1 VRPRKVR
8 RSLSFFHWTLVHTRV
23 RAMTKPDA
31 EVPALARLPS
41 GITGLDEILRGGFL
55 EGGVYIIQGSPGAG
69 KTVLANE
76 ICFRHA
82 TTGGRAAYVT
92 LLAEM
97 HTRLLQHLRPMTFFD
112 ESVIPDKLYY
122 VSAFHTLE
130 GDGLKGLIDV
140 LRREIKGQRA
150 DLLVVDGLVAAQE
163 SAPSD
168 REFKKFIHE
177 LQAHA
182 SASGCTV
189 LLLTSGLSPAVSAEH
204 TMVDGVLE
212 LEDQLFEFR
221 TERSLI
227 VRKFRGSGFL
237 RGRHCFRI
245 TDEGVIFFPRVE
257 ALFASSSQPDVISE
271 AKIALGIAGID
282 KMLLGGLPAATTTGL
297 IGASGIGKTT
307 IGLHFVS
314 QASAAEPGLVFGFF
328 ETPARLILKAEHLDL
343 GLKAVV
349 DRGHVEVLWQPQRE
363 NVLDELAHKLVA
375 AVRRRNVKRLF
386 IDGLGGFLESATS
399 PQRMSRFFS
408 CVTNELR
415 ALGATTIFTMEV
427 PEIVG
432 PVVRVPSTGLSALL
446 ENLIFLR
453 FVERGSSLHRLVSV
467 HKVRD
472 SGHDSSLREFFITD
486 RGLHVG
492 EVFSG
497 AEGVTTGVAR
507 EPASRA

>member
-1 VRPRKVR
+1 MSKADEP
-8 RSLSFFHWTLVHTRV
+8 
-23 RAMTKPDA
+23 M
-31 EVPALARLPS
+31 PALARLPT
-41 GITGLDEILRGGFL
+41 GIPSLDDILHGGFL
-55 EGGVYIIQGSPGAG
+55 EGGVYIFQGSPGAG
-69 KTVLANE
+69 KTVLGNE

-82 TTGGRAAYVT
+82 SSGGRAAYVT

-97 HTRLLQHLRPMTFFD
+97 HTRLLQHLRPMAFFN
-112 ESVIPDKLYY
+112 EAVIPESLYY

-150 DLLVVDGLVAAQE
+150 NLLVVDGLVAAQE

-168 REFKKFIHE
+168 REFKKFINE

-189 LLLTSGLSPAVSAEH
+189 LLLTSGLLRQVSAEH
-204 TMVDGVLE
+204 TMVDGVFE

-237 RGRHCFRI
+237 RGRHSFRI
-245 TDEGVIFFPRVE
+245 SNEGVKFFPRVE
-257 ALFASSSQPDVISE
+257 AVWASASRPDVISD
-271 AKIALGIAGID
+271 AKLSTGIPGVD
-282 KMLLGGLPAATTTGL
+282 RMLLGGLPAATTTGL

-307 IGLHFVS
+307 FGLHFLS
-314 QASAAEPGLVFGFF
+314 DSSPAEPGLMFGFF
-328 ETPARLILKAEHLDL
+328 ETPARLCLKAQHL
-343 GLKAVV
+343 GLHMTAAVE
-349 DRGHVEVLWQPQRE
+349 RGDVELLWQPQRE
-363 NVLDELAHKLVA
+363 NVLDELAHRLIG
-375 AVRRRNVKRLF
+375 AVQERKVKRLL

-399 PQRMSRFFS
+399 PQRISRFFS
-408 CVTNELR
+408 CLTNELR

-427 PEIVG
+427 PEITG
-432 PVVRVPSTGLSALL
+432 PIVRVPSTGLSALL

-453 FVERGSSLHRLVSV
+453 FVERDSSLHRLISV

-472 SGHDSSLREFFITD
+472 SGHDPSLREFHITD
-486 RGLHVG
+486 RGVHTA

-497 AEGVTTGVAR
+497 VEGVTTGVAR
-507 EPASRA
+507 EPADAAGNPQPSNPHV

>member
-1 VRPRKVR
+1 M
-8 RSLSFFHWTLVHTRV
+8 ST
-23 RAMTKPDA
+23 PDDP
-31 EVPALARLPS
+31 VPALARLPS
-41 GITGLDEILRGGFL
+41 RVSGLDEILRGGFL
-55 EGGVYIIQGSPGAG
+55 EGGVYILQGSPGAG

-82 TTGGRAAYVT
+82 AAGGRAAYVT

-97 HTRLLQHLRPMTFFD
+97 HTRLLQHLRPMSFFD
-112 ESVIPDKLYY
+112 ESVIPQSLYY

-168 REFKKFIHE
+168 REFKKFINE

-189 LLLTSGLSPAVSAEH
+189 LLLTSGLLRQVSAEH
-204 TMVDGVLE
+204 TMVDGVFE

-237 RGRHCFRI
+237 RGRHSFRI
-245 TDEGVIFFPRVE
+245 SAEGVKFFPRVE
-257 ALFASSSQPDVISE
+257 AAFASASQPDVISD
-271 AKIALGIAGID
+271 AKISIGIPGID
-282 KMLLGGLPAATTTGL
+282 RMLLGGLPAATTTGL
-297 IGASGIGKTT
+297 IGPSGIGKTT
-307 IGLHFVS
+307 FGLHFLS
-314 QASAAEPGLVFGFF
+314 QASPSEPGLLFGFF
-328 ETPARLILKAEHLDL
+328 EPPARLCQKARHL
-343 GLKAVV
+343 GLGVGAAVE
-349 DRGHVEVLWQPQRE
+349 RGDVELLWQPQRE
-363 NVLDELAHKLVA
+363 NVLDELAHRLIG

-399 PQRMSRFFS
+399 PQRVSRFFS
-408 CVTNELR
+408 CLTNELR
-415 ALGATTIFTMEV
+415 ALGATTVFTMEV
-427 PEIVG
+427 AEITG
-432 PVVRVPSTGLSALL
+432 PVVRVPSTGVSALL
-446 ENLIFLR
+446 ENLVFLR
-453 FVERGSSLHRLVSV
+453 FVERGSSLSRLISV

-472 SGHDSSLREFFITD
+472 SGHDPSLREFFITD

-492 EVFSG
+492 EAF
-497 AEGVTTGVAR
+497 EGVEGLTTGVAR
-507 EPASRA
+507 EPASAAATAPPANPNL

>member
-1 VRPRKVR
+1 
-8 RSLSFFHWTLVHTRV
+8 
-23 RAMTKPDA
+23 MTKRDDS
-31 EVPALARLPS
+31 VPSLARLPT
-41 GITGLDEILRGGFL
+41 GVRGLDDILHGGFL
-55 EGGVYIIQGSPGAG
+55 EGGVYILQGSPGAG

-82 TTGGRAAYVT
+82 AAGGRAAYVT

-97 HTRLLQHLRPMTFFD
+97 HTRLLQHLRPMAFFD
-112 ESVIPDKLYY
+112 ESVIPESLYY

-168 REFKKFIHE
+168 REFKKFINE

-189 LLLTSGLSPAVSAEH
+189 LLLTSGLLRHVSAEH
-204 TMVDGVLE
+204 TMVDGVFE

-221 TERSLI
+221 NERSLI

-237 RGRHCFRI
+237 RGRHSFRI
-245 TDEGVIFFPRVE
+245 TDEGVTFFPRVE
-257 ALFASSSQPDVISE
+257 AVFASASQSDTLSD
-271 AKIALGIAGID
+271 AKVSTGVPGLD

-297 IGASGIGKTT
+297 VGPSGIGKTT
-307 IGLHFVS
+307 LGLHFLS
-314 QASAAEPGLVFGFF
+314 NSSPAEPGLMFGFF
-328 ETPARLILKAEHLDL
+328 EPPARLCLKARHLDL
-343 GLKAVV
+343 GMTAAVQ
-349 DRGHVEVLWQPQRE
+349 RGDVEILWQPQRE
-363 NVLDELAHKLVA
+363 NVLDELAHRLIG
-375 AVRRRNVKRLF
+375 AVRRRQVKRLF

-408 CVTNELR
+408 CLTNELR

-427 PEIVG
+427 AEITG
-432 PVVRVPSTGLSALL
+432 PVTRVPSSGVSALL
-446 ENLIFLR
+446 ENLVFMR
-453 FVERGSSLHRLVSV
+453 FVERDSSLSRLLSV

-472 SGHDSSLREFFITD
+472 SGHDPSLREFYITD

-492 EVFSG
+492 EAFAGV
-497 AEGVTTGVAR
+497 EGLTTGVAR
-507 EPASRA
+507 EPASAAAAPPPVTPDV

>member
-1 VRPRKVR
+1 MSKTDEP
-8 RSLSFFHWTLVHTRV
+8 
-23 RAMTKPDA
+23 
-31 EVPALARLPS
+31 VPALSRLPT
-41 GITGLDEILRGGFL
+41 GIPSLDDILHGGFL
-55 EGGVYIIQGSPGAG
+55 EGGVYILQGSPGAG

-82 TTGGRAAYVT
+82 SSGGRAAYVT

-97 HTRLLQHLRPMTFFD
+97 HTRLLQHLRPMAFFN
-112 ESVIPDKLYY
+112 ESVIPESLYY

-150 DLLVVDGLVAAQE
+150 NLLVVDGLVAAQE

-168 REFKKFIHE
+168 REFKKFINE

-189 LLLTSGLSPAVSAEH
+189 LLLTSGLLRQVSAEH
-204 TMVDGVLE
+204 TMVDGVFE

-237 RGRHCFRI
+237 RGRHSFRI
-245 TDEGVIFFPRVE
+245 TDEGVKFFPRVE
-257 ALFASSSQPDVISE
+257 AVFASASRPDVISD
-271 AKIALGIAGID
+271 AKISVGIPGID
-282 KMLLGGLPAATTTGL
+282 RMLLGGLPAATTTGL

-307 IGLHFVS
+307 FGLHFLS
-314 QASAAEPGLVFGFF
+314 DSSPAEPGLMFGFF
-328 ETPARLILKAEHLDL
+328 ETPARLCLKAKHL
-343 GLKAVV
+343 GLHMTAAV
-349 DRGHVEVLWQPQRE
+349 DRGDVELLWQPQRE
-363 NVLDELAHKLVA
+363 NVLDELAHRLIG
-375 AVRRRNVKRLF
+375 AVVKRKVKRLL

-399 PQRMSRFFS
+399 PQRISRFFS
-408 CVTNELR
+408 CLTNELR

-427 PEIVG
+427 PEITG
-432 PVVRVPSTGLSALL
+432 PIVRVPSTGLSALL

-453 FVERGSSLHRLVSV
+453 FVERGSSLHRLISV

-472 SGHDSSLREFFITD
+472 SGHDPSLREFYITD
-486 RGLHVG
+486 RGVHVG

-497 AEGVTTGVAR
+497 VEGVITGVAR
-507 EPASRA
+507 EPASAAGNPQPSNPDV

>member
-1 VRPRKVR
+1 
-8 RSLSFFHWTLVHTRV
+8 
-23 RAMTKPDA
+23 MTQADDG
-31 EVPALARLPS
+31 VPALERLPS
-41 GITGLDEILRGGFL
+41 GIAGLDDILRGGFL

-82 TTGGRAAYVT
+82 LSGGRAAYVT
-92 LLAEM
+92 LLAEA
-97 HTRLLQHLRPMTFFD
+97 HTRLLQHLRPMAFFD
-112 ESVIPDKLYY
+112 ESVIPDSLYY

-130 GDGLKGLIDV
+130 GGGLKGLIDV
-140 LRREIKGQRA
+140 LRREIKGQNA
-150 DLLVVDGLVAAQE
+150 DLLVVDGLLAAQE

-189 LLLTSGLSPAVSAEH
+189 LLLTSGALRTINAEH

-221 TERSLI
+221 TERSLL

-237 RGRHCFRI
+237 RGRHSFRI
-245 TDEGVIFFPRVE
+245 SDQGVTFFPRVE
-257 ALFASSSQPDVISE
+257 ALFASASAPEVMSD
-271 AKIALGIAGID
+271 AKIAVGIPGID
-282 KMLLGGLPAATTTGL
+282 KMLLGGVPAATTTGL
-297 IGASGIGKTT
+297 IGSSGIGKTT
-307 IGLHFVS
+307 CGLHFLS
-314 QASAAEPGLVFGFF
+314 QSSKDEPGMLFGFF
-328 ETPARLILKAEHLDL
+328 ETPERLCQKARQL
-343 GLKAVV
+343 GLEVDAAVE
-349 DRGHVEVLWQPQRE
+349 RGDVELLWQPQRE
-363 NVLDELAHKLVA
+363 NVLDELAHRMMD
-375 AVRRRNVKRLF
+375 AVRRRKVKRLF

-399 PQRMSRFFS
+399 PQRISRFFS
-408 CVTNELR
+408 CLTNELR
-415 ALGATTIFTMEV
+415 SLGVTTLFTMEV

-432 PVVRVPSTGLSALL
+432 PIVRVPTTGLSALL

-453 FVERGSSLHRLVSV
+453 FVERGSSLHRLISV

-472 SGHDSSLREFFITD
+472 SGHDPCLREFFITD
-486 RGLHVG
+486 RGVHVG

-497 AEGVTTGVAR
+497 VEGVTTGVAR
-507 EPASRA
+507 EPASAAAGHQSSHSDT

>member
-1 VRPRKVR
+1 M
-8 RSLSFFHWTLVHTRV
+8 S
-23 RAMTKPDA
+23 KPDDP
-31 EVPALARLPS
+31 VPALARVPS
-41 GITGLDEILRGGFL
+41 GIPGLDDILRGGFL
-55 EGGVYIIQGSPGAG
+55 EGGVYIVQGSPGAG

-82 TTGGRAAYVT
+82 ARGGRAAYVT

-97 HTRLLQHLRPMTFFD
+97 HTRLLQHLRPMSFFD
-112 ESVIPDKLYY
+112 ESVIPDSLYY

-130 GDGLKGLIDV
+130 GDGLKGLIDL

-150 DLLVVDGLVAAQE
+150 NLLVVDGLVAAQE
-163 SAPSD
+163 SAPTD

-182 SASGCTV
+182 SANGCTV
-189 LLLTSGLSPAVSAEH
+189 LLLTSGALRTISAEH

-221 TERSLI
+221 TERSLL

-237 RGRHCFRI
+237 RGRHSFRI
-245 TDEGVIFFPRVE
+245 TDDGITFFPRIE
-257 ALFASSSQPDVISE
+257 AAYASASRPDAMSDQKVSV
-271 AKIALGIAGID
+271 GIPGID
-282 KMLLGGLPAATTTGL
+282 RMLLGGVPAGTTTGL

-307 IGLHFVS
+307 VGLHFL
-314 QASAAEPGLVFGFF
+314 SATTAREPGLLFGFF
-328 ETPARLILKAEHLDL
+328 ETPQRLCLKARHL
-343 GLKAVV
+343 GLELAAAV
-349 DRGHVEVLWQPQRE
+349 DRGDVELLWQPQRE
-363 NVLDELAHKLVA
+363 NVLDELAHRLLD
-375 AVRRRNVKRLF
+375 AVRRRGVKRLF

-399 PQRMSRFFS
+399 PQRVSRFFS
-408 CVTNELR
+408 CLTNELR

-432 PVVRVPSTGLSALL
+432 PVVKVPSTGLSALL
-446 ENLIFLR
+446 ENMVFLR
-453 FVERGSSLHRLVSV
+453 FVERGSSMHRLVSV

-472 SGHDSSLREFFITD
+472 SGHDPCLREFFITD
-486 RGLHVG
+486 RGVHVG

-497 AEGVTTGVAR
+497 VEGVTTGVAR
-507 EPASRA
+507 EPASAAAAPSAKPEP